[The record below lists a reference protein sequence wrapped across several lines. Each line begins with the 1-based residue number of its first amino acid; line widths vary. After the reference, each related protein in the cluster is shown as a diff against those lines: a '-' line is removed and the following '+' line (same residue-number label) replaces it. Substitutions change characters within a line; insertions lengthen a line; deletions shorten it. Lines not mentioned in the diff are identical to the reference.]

1 MKTLASGARGR
12 IALLLC
18 AGWTLL
24 AAAAGAEKVTT
35 EVDLDPDG
43 VIGVDEVT
51 VLEIKISV
59 EGAQVPSIPDP
70 VFELENFR
78 IVGGP
83 SQSTGLTIVDGQP
96 SAKRAL
102 SWQLMPRK
110 LGTARVHSVRITIEG
125 QEIEAPSREVKVV
138 RQTPR
143 SRRLAGASD
152 PFDRIFEDS
161 DEASPSGYRR
171 GTRRPSRRRVEPP
184 EIFLRAGV
192 SPARPYVGQQV
203 IYTLNLYT
211 QVDIN
216 SVNPEEFPDFKGFWA
231 RVIPQPDQLQPEMV
245 EREGERFGR
254 VVLIQRAL
262 FPRRAGTFEIEPIS
276 ARMVA
281 RMSDSGPF
289 GSLTPRSREIVR
301 QSNGVTIQVRDLPAA
316 PAGFQGAV
324 GQIELTADLTP
335 AELEVGEAATFTL
348 KLSGRG
354 HLQGIPAPQIP
365 EIPGIEIFPPQQ
377 QSRESLNGKNVYGNR
392 TWSFV
397 LVPERP
403 GEWQLPPIE
412 IPYFDPG
419 RGRYEVASTAAIE
432 LTARGVSVAPVTG
445 SHVELHPIRD
455 GALPATGG
463 GWRVLDGA
471 VPWLFGLPWL
481 AALVVLL
488 VRRRAA
494 SDGGRPARQ
503 HLLARLSEAADE
515 QRPRQAAAEI
525 GNAWRD
531 FLHDRWEIP
540 PGSPST
546 QWGNLLVERGMAS
559 EGARALVKLAD
570 DIHYLR
576 YAPKLSSISELQEEL
591 LERSRKLA
599 RAVG

>member
-1 MKTLASGARGR
+1 MKAYR
-12 IALLLC
+12 ILIWAVC
-18 AGWTLL
+18 TLL

-35 EVDLDPDG
+35 EVTLDPDG
-43 VIGVDEVT
+43 VLGIDEVT

-70 VFELENFR
+70 VFELDNFR

-83 SQSTGLTIVDGQP
+83 TQSTGLTIVNGRP

-102 SWQLMPRK
+102 SWQLKPRK

-125 QEIEAPSREVKVV
+125 QEIEAPERQVRVV
-138 RQTPR
+138 RQAPR
-143 SRRLAGASD
+143 NRRGSKSSD
-152 PFDRIFEDS
+152 PFDRIFDDS
-161 DEASPSGYRR
+161 DEAASDSRYRR
-171 GTRRPSRRRVEPP
+171 SPRRPSRRRLEPP
-184 EIFLRAGV
+184 QIFLRAV
-192 SPARPYVGQQV
+192 ASPSRPYVGQQV

-211 QVDIN
+211 QVDIH
-216 SVNPEEFPDFKGFWA
+216 SVNPEDFPDFKGFWA

-245 EREGERFGR
+245 EYEGERFGR

-262 FPRRAGTFEIEPIS
+262 FPRRAGDFEVEPIT

-281 RMSDSGPF
+281 RIPDSGPF

-301 QSNGVTIQVRDLPAA
+301 ESNGVTVRVRDLPPA

-324 GQIELTADLTP
+324 GQIELKADLTP
-335 AELEVGEAATFTL
+335 AELEVGEAATLTL
-348 KLSGRG
+348 ELSGQG

-365 EIPGIEIFPPQQ
+365 EIPGIEVFPPQQ
-377 QSRESLNGKNVYGNR
+377 QSHESLDGKKVHGRR

-403 GEWQLPPIE
+403 GQWQLPSIG
-412 IPYFDPG
+412 IPYFDP
-419 RGRYEVASTAAIE
+419 RRERYEVASSPRVA
-432 LTARGVSVAPVTG
+432 LTARGASIAPVTG
-445 SHVELHPIRD
+445 GHVELHPIRT
-455 GALPATGG
+455 GALPAIGD
-463 GWRVLDGA
+463 GWRAVEGA

-481 AALVVLL
+481 AAAVVFA
-488 VRRRAA
+488 VRRRSANDNA
-494 SDGGRPARQ
+494 RPARRR
-503 HLLARLSEAADE
+503 LLARLGEAAGE
-515 QRPRQAAAEI
+515 PRPRQAAAEI
-525 GNAWRD
+525 ENAWRE

-546 QWGNLLVERGMAS
+546 QWGELLVDRGMAS
-559 EGARALVKLAD
+559 DGAQALVKLAD